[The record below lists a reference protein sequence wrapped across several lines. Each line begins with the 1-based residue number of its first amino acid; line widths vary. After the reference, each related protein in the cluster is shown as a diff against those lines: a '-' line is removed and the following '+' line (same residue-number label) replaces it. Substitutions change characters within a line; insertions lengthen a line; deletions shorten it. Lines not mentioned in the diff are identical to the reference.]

1 MATGMKTDLLTYEQ
15 LLEMISAFQWIP
27 EQKRLRFVL
36 DLERDNGPGN
46 PIYGCFHHFAPA
58 IERMERRGS
67 LTCHEINLFLV
78 ELALRYELVQR
89 IDAESVVTEV
99 NRLVQ
104 TIGVDLVMI
113 GVGNAY
119 VTGLVLVMRRVASM
133 EWNRFCDYADKQ
145 KWKVNLSQVGA
156 QSHTVM
162 STAGACAALCS
173 EALSTN
179 DMMIEHVTLTEQPAP
194 QGRGLA
200 QVFEN
205 KEFNDYADS
214 ILNGCRDNVQDGEQ
228 VEDDQEISSGSD
240 PIRRAENDTGSKSHG
255 WSFKKYGLR

>member
-1 MATGMKTDLLTYEQ
+1 MASGMKADLLTYEQ
-15 LLEMISAFQWIP
+15 LLEMISAFQWMP
-27 EQKRLRFVL
+27 EQKRLRFAL

-46 PIYGCFHHFAPA
+46 PVYGCLHHFAPA

-78 ELALRYELVQR
+78 ELAQRYEMIQR
-89 IDAESVVTEV
+89 IDAENVVTEV

-104 TIGVDLVMI
+104 TISVDLVMI

-119 VTGLVLVMRRVASM
+119 VTGFVLVMRRVASM

-145 KWKVNLSQVGA
+145 PWKVDMPQAGA
-156 QSHTVM
+156 QSHAVT
-162 STAGACAALCS
+162 SAAGANAELCS
-173 EALSTN
+173 DTLATN
-179 DMMIEHVTLTEQPAP
+179 DMLVEPVTAEQPAP

-200 QVFEN
+200 RAFEN
-205 KEFNDYADS
+205 NEYAAYADA
-214 ILNGCRDNVQDGEQ
+214 ILNSCRDNVRECGQ

-240 PIRRAENDTGSKSHG
+240 PLLRAENDAGGRSHG
-255 WSFKKYGLR
+255 WSFKKFGSR